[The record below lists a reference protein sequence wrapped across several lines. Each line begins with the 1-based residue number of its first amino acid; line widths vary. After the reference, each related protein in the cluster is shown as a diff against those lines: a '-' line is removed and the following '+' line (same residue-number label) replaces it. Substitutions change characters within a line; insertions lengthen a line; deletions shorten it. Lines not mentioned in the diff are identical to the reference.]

1 MASGVWQVVTPRSAV
16 QNNVAKP
23 GATQRIGLLLAQF
36 LRRFKAGLPIQ
47 VIDKGQ
53 VHRTRY
59 VACYTVYRLVTNQ
72 L

>member
-1 MASGVWQVVTPRSAV
+1 MSSGVWQVAPRSAV
-16 QNNVAKP
+16 QNNVLGP
-23 GATQRIGLLLAQF
+23 VATQRIGLLLAQF

-53 VHRTRY
+53 VHRARY
-59 VACYTVYRLVTNQ
+59 VARYTVYPFVTNQ